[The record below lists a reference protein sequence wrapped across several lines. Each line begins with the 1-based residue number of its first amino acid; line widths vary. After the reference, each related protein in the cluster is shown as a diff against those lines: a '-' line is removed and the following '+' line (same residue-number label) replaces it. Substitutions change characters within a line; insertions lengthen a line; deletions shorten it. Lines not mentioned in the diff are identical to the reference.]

1 MACSC
6 QPGKALCSSC
16 LQTVYQRNAI
26 EAGPTDNGNGEYTL
40 NQINEFEKKFKD
52 SVIEDVQNN
61 NPLSQYVSRYPT
73 FYETVKQINGDFF
86 NRSYVRD
93 QLPQYE
99 VLNERLK
106 HGPITALEWASF
118 MKSSNYT
125 PVSAIESS
133 NAKGSRFLDE
143 LDKYYNGDF
152 SDSIMGG
159 FCGLFN
165 SIFGAINSFF
175 DMLNKIDG
183 FIQDVFSLLTKIKN
197 IKNELL
203 AAFEALKVKAII
215 EAIKEKIGE
224 MVKQA
229 IQKVCQSIAN
239 FDVSAIIGRS
249 LPVTTPA
256 QIKVAQDVSEK
267 KTALQNICGDD
278 NADKIKAKIQGI
290 IDYAVGLFANPSI
303 EEIFMLI
310 ARLCGMAAGIE
321 GLFKKLKDP
330 LNDFADRYDEVFNT
344 LSNVSN
350 RVTGEAIRAGAIR
363 ATEENRQALINKA
376 RIPWHGV
383 TEDHPEGTNN
393 NPIPPT
399 IEDINGVP
407 TWEEIKYNTH
417 PDIRIVGGWTSKM
430 KPTHEGWTK
439 MTPDVRLKIMQLH
452 RLAKEA
458 GIIKGPILLNSGYRN
473 PEYNASLKPPGAKAS
488 KHLKGTACD
497 LDWAEFNPRGN
508 DINEFVK
515 LAQRVGFK
523 GFGYYNGFIHCDT
536 GPARS
541 WDERS

>member
-6 QPGKALCSSC
+6 QPGKGLCDSC
-16 LQTVYQRNAI
+16 LRPLYERNAVKQ
-26 EAGPTDNGNGEYTL
+26 GPTDNGNGEYTL
-40 NQINEFEKKFKD
+40 NQVAEFEKKFRD
-52 SVIEDVQNN
+52 TIVEDVQNN
-61 NPLSQYVSRYPT
+61 NPLSQYVTRYPT
-73 FYETVKQINGDFF
+73 FYDTVKQINQDFF
-86 NRSYVRD
+86 GRAYVRD

-125 PVSAIESS
+125 PASAIESS

-152 SDSIMGG
+152 SDSILGG

-165 SIFGAINSFF
+165 SVFGAINSFF
-175 DMLNKIDG
+175 NMLNKIDG
-183 FIQDVFSLLTKIKN
+183 FIQDVFAFIRKIKN

-239 FDVSAIIGRS
+239 FDVSAIIGKN
-249 LPVTTPA
+249 LPVVTPA
-256 QIKVAQDVSEK
+256 QIKIATDAEEK
-267 KTALQNICGDD
+267 KSALQNICGDE

-290 IDYAVGLFANPSI
+290 INYAVGLFENPSI

-350 RVTGEAIRAGAIR
+350 RVTGEAVRAGAIR
-363 ATEENRQALINKA
+363 AEEETRQALINIA
-376 RIPWHGV
+376 RIPWHGI
-383 TEDHPEGTNN
+383 TDDHPEGTNN
-393 NPIPPT
+393 NPVPPT

-407 TWEEIKYNTH
+407 SWSEIKDNNH
-417 PDIRIVGGWTSKM
+417 PNLRIRGGWTTNM
-430 KPTHEGWTK
+430 IPTHEGWTK
-439 MTPDVRLKIMQLH
+439 MDPDVRLKIMQLQ
-452 RLAKEA
+452 RLAKDA
-458 GIIKGPILLNSGYRN
+458 GIISGPLYLNSGYRS
-473 PEYNASLKPPGAKAS
+473 PYYNAIIKPPGAKAS
-488 KHLKGTACD
+488 QHLKGTACD
-497 LDWAEFNPRGN
+497 LKWDGFNPRGN
-508 DINEFVK
+508 DLREFVK
-515 LAQRVGFK
+515 LAQSVGFK
-523 GFGYYNGFIHCDT
+523 GFGYYNSFLHCDI

-541 WDERS
+541 WDKRG

>member
-6 QPGKALCSSC
+6 QPGKGLCDSC
-16 LQTVYQRNAI
+16 LRPLYERNAVKQ
-26 EAGPTDNGNGEYTL
+26 GPTDNGNGEYTL
-40 NQINEFEKKFKD
+40 NQISEFEKKFKETI
-52 SVIEDVQNN
+52 VQDVQNN

-73 FYETVKQINGDFF
+73 FYETVKQINQDFF
-86 NRSYVRD
+86 GREYVKD

-152 SDSIMGG
+152 SDSVLGG

-165 SIFGAINSFF
+165 NIFGAINSFF
-175 DMLNKIDG
+175 DMLSKIDG
-183 FIQDVFSLLTKIKN
+183 FIQDVFAFLKKIKN
-197 IKNELL
+197 LKNDAL
-203 AAFEALKVKAII
+203 AFFETLKVKAII
-215 EAIKEKIGE
+215 EAIKEKISE

-239 FDVSAIIGRS
+239 FDVSAIIGRN
-249 LPVTTPA
+249 LLVATPA
-256 QIKVAQDVSEK
+256 QIQVAQGVEEK
-267 KTALQNICGDD
+267 KSALQNVCGDE
-278 NADKIKAKIQGI
+278 NADRIKAKIQGI
-290 IDYAVGLFANPSI
+290 IDYAVGLFENPSI

-310 ARLCGMAAGIE
+310 SRLCGMAAGIE

-363 ATEENRQALINKA
+363 AEEQNRQTLINIA
-376 RIPWHGV
+376 RIPWHGI
-383 TEDHPEGTNN
+383 TDDHPEGTNN

-407 TWEEIKYNTH
+407 SWEEIKENH
-417 PDIRIVGGWTSKM
+417 PALRIKGGWVTKM
-430 KPTHEGWTK
+430 IPAHEGWTK
-439 MTPDVRLKIMQLH
+439 MDPDVRLKIMQLQ
-452 RLAKEA
+452 RLAKDA
-458 GIIKGPILLNSGYRN
+458 GIINGYLWLNSGYRS
-473 PEYNASLKPPGAKAS
+473 PSYNEAVDGAKHS
-488 KHLKGTACD
+488 QHLSGKAAD
-497 LDWAEFNPRGN
+497 LTWNGFNPSGPQIRG
-508 DINEFVK
+508 FVR

-523 GFGYYNGFIHCDT
+523 GFGYYNSFIHVDI

-541 WDERS
+541 WDKRG